1 MNLTAGNPLKLI
13 LSFAIPLYLGNL
25 LQQSYNILD
34 TFIVGRIIGI
44 EALAAVGSTG
54 SINFLILGFIGGFG
68 IGAAVITSQ
77 RFGAGDI
84 DGVRKSFTSTIIISI
99 GLAVI
104 MTIIS
109 VLCARPLLIFLQTP
123 EEILTSAYNYIVI
136 VFLGIPTALL
146 FNLSANIMRAV
157 GDSRTPLIFLS
168 IAFVLKIGLNLAF
181 ILIFGMGTGGA
192 ALATVFAQFLSG
204 SLCIIFII
212 KKMPILKIT
221 LNDWQINIKE
231 VTGHLKLALPVA
243 FQNSIIAIGSITVTY
258 ALNRLGTSAVAAY
271 SAASRIDILA
281 YLILFSF
288 GGAMTT
294 YAAQNYGANKP
305 DRIKKGVFHISII
318 ACVYSVLVAFL
329 FFISGNFFPSLFL
342 GGESPQTL
350 SMARNYLLI
359 CSSFYVFLS
368 LLFILRQSLVGM
380 GDSVT
385 PTVAGIAE
393 LVMRVFAAIIL
404 GNAFGFL
411 GICFSNPLA
420 WAGAFIPLIIAF
432 FIRMKKIS
440 NPDLKKKLMTS

>member
-13 LSFAIPLYLGNL
+13 LSFAIPLYIGNL

-34 TFIVGRIIGI
+34 TFIAGRAIGI
-44 EALAAVGSTG
+44 DALAAVGSTG

-77 RFGAGDI
+77 RFGAGDF
-84 DGVRKSFTSTIIISI
+84 DGVRKSFTATIIISI
-99 GLAVI
+99 GLAVV
-104 MTIIS
+104 MTIVS

-123 EEILTSAYNYIVI
+123 PDILNSAYNYIVI
-136 VFLGIPTALL
+136 VFWGIPTALL

-181 ILIFGMGTGGA
+181 ILIFGMGTSGA
-192 ALATVFAQFLSG
+192 ALATIIAQFVSG
-204 SLCIIFII
+204 SLCILFII
-212 KKMPILKIT
+212 KKIPILKIT
-221 LNDWQINIKE
+221 KNDWRIDLKE
-231 VTGHLKLALPVA
+231 ITKHLRLALPVA

-258 ALNRLGTSAVAAY
+258 ALNRLGTEAVAAY

-294 YAAQNYGANKP
+294 YAAQNYGAKKP
-305 DRIKKGVFHISII
+305 DRIKKGVFHISLI
-318 ACVYSVLVAFL
+318 ACVYSVVIALL
-329 FFISGNFFPSLFL
+329 FYLTGDFFPSLFL
-342 GGESPQTL
+342 GDKSPNTL
-350 SMARNYLLI
+350 SMARDYLLI

-368 LLFILRQSLVGM
+368 LLFIIRQSLVGM

-404 GNAFGFL
+404 GSSFGFL

-420 WAGAFIPLIIAF
+420 WFGAFIPLIIAF
-432 FIRMKKIS
+432 FIRMRKIS
-440 NPDLKKKLMTS
+440 SAEFQKKLMTS